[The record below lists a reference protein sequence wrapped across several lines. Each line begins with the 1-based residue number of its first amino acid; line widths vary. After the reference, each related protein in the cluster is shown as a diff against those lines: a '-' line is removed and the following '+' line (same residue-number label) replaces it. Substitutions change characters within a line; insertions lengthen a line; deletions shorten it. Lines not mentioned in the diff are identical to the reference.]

1 MAALIFR
8 PSSIFQVY
16 SKLIRKCPDAV
27 VNSLSDK
34 DIRDLPAE
42 TLSESQADLRRTS
55 LQTLVIADRALLFF
69 ARRLKEF
76 QESKL
81 NAVAYAFNL
90 ILLLVFTVVSFAGL
104 NYALYKL
111 DVQQYAVTGPLTP
124 FLFFYYSFHV
134 FLFNGIA
141 EIAPNGTYSEVLS
154 MSEQFFAIVLLFIL
168 IVLFFSVKSEKYKE
182 ELARTIRE
190 TEAGVC
196 TLDGLIRSSYR
207 VTVAEAVKEI
217 RNLKS
222 NLVVL
227 IDWLSRDL
235 ERQ

>member
-1 MAALIFR
+1 
-8 PSSIFQVY
+8 VY

-235 ERQ
+235 EQQ